1 MEEQIKEAVATENEP
16 TAKAP
21 EDKEEFVTSDQ
32 VKEAFQN
39 LAAEFSEGDQ
49 VFLVMLKQNAKGDFD
64 GTAVLHGD
72 LWGRTLAIKKLF
84 EA

>member
-1 MEEQIKEAVATENEP
+1 MKEQIKEAVATENEP

-21 EDKEEFVTSDQ
+21 ENKEFVDSNQ

-49 VFLVMLKQNAKGDFD
+49 VFLVMLKENAKGGFD
-64 GTAVLHGD
+64 GTALLHGD
-72 LWGRTLAIKKLF
+72 LWGRTLAIKKLL